1 MTVQRY
7 VKYFKY
13 QNHLNISTLQ
23 RLAYFKYFFMGNESE
38 NEEPNATKGIISDLD
53 KKKEEVFLFFPL
65 LMCYL
70 FLNTSHGVMP
80 CHFWCG

>member
-23 RLAYFKYFFMGNESE
+23 RLAYFKYFFLWE
-38 NEEPNATKGIISDLD
+38 TKVRM
-53 KKKEEVFLFFPL
+53 KN
-65 LMCYL
+65 LML
-70 FLNTSHGVMP
+70 QKV
-80 CHFWCG
+80 

>member
-1 MTVQRY
+1 
-7 VKYFKY
+7 
-13 QNHLNISTLQ
+13 
-23 RLAYFKYFFMGNESE
+23 MGNESE